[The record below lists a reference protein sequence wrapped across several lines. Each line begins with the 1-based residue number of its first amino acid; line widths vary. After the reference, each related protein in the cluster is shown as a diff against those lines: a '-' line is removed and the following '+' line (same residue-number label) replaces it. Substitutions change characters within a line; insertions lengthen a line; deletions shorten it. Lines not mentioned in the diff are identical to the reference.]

1 MNTFYVANLVHNLAE
16 YEIWHS
22 ISQTIRNLYYH
33 NMNVLKILPSLEI
46 LPQRDLMT
54 MPILVI
60 HTSVESLNQDG
71 SAQENRK

>member
-1 MNTFYVANLVHNLAE
+1 MNTFHVAYLVHNLAE

-22 ISQTIRNLYYH
+22 ISQTIRNLYYY

-60 HTSVESLNQDG
+60 HATIASLNQDG
-71 SAQENRK
+71 STQENRK

>member
-46 LPQRDLMT
+46 LPQRYLMH

-60 HTSVESLNQDG
+60 HTSIASLNQDG
-71 SAQENRK
+71 SAQEKRK

>member
-22 ISQTIRNLYYH
+22 ISQTIRNLYYY
-33 NMNVLKILPSLEI
+33 NMNMLKILPSLEI

-54 MPILVI
+54 MPVLVI
-60 HTSVESLNQDG
+60 HTSIASLNQNG
-71 SAQENRK
+71 SAQENWK